1 MTDERRSRPA
11 RAALALPQRVVAAL
25 TALLVVAQFF
35 LAGAG
40 AFGATSFDA
49 HRTVGSLA
57 VLVALAGLVIALLT
71 RRLLAHTA
79 AVFGLLVLQAVL
91 GTLGSDE
98 PWIGAFHGLNAVAV
112 MGAAGSLAGA
122 NRAEVRGRAARA

>member
-1 MTDERRSRPA
+1 MTDDASLRPA
-11 RAALALPQRVVAAL
+11 RSALALAQRIVASL

-49 HRTVGSLA
+49 HRAVGYA
-57 VLVALAGLVIALLT
+57 ALVAALVGLVLALLT
-71 RRLLAHTA
+71 RHLLAHTA
-79 AVFGLLVLQAVL
+79 AVFGLLVLQALL
-91 GTLGSDE
+91 GGFGSDE
-98 PWIGAFHGLNAVAV
+98 PWIGALHGLNAVAV

-122 NRAEVRGRAARA
+122 NRTSARRAAAA